1 MKIVI
6 RSLVMLIILFIII
19 KLLGKKQIKNLTLY
33 DYIISIT
40 IGSVAADT
48 IISLDTPLYNGI
60 IALLVFGFI
69 GYIISLLSYNNHSV
83 EKIMDGEP
91 IVLFE
96 NNNFNYSNLEKSK
109 ISVAKVLEEC
119 RLKDCFDI
127 NELDCA
133 ILEPSGDIS
142 ILLKENNQPITN
154 NDIKK
159 NIKNNSKKQSLN
171 YLIIVDGILNLEELK
186 KSKKTKT
193 WLTKYLKGKNIEDIS
208 LLSIDKN
215 NKVTIFNK
223 R

>member
-96 NNNFNYSNLEKSK
+96 NNNFNYSNLEKAK

-159 NIKNNSKKQSLN
+159 NLKNNSKKQSLN